1 MINYAFIALLMG
13 ACAPVALGAVMAFD
27 ESIQGDLSDDYL
39 IPNVFQPDAGTFS
52 LKGSVVNGD
61 RDLFTMNLTIGLSI
75 NSIKLISYS
84 TDSDNPDNV
93 SYFLSQP
100 GSTLSAPP
108 TSDFAQPIG
117 YVGFGKWAENREVL
131 RIMTA
136 GPPYDYANSLGTG
149 SYAFWINETGPLS
162 SYEFRFTIVPEP
174 SISILLLTASA
185 LLLRRKRNLASI

>member
-1 MINYAFIALLMG
+1 MITHAFIALLMG

-75 NSIKLISYS
+75 ISIKLISYS
-84 TDSDNPDNV
+84 TDSENPDNV

-100 GSTLSAPP
+100 GSTLSASP

-136 GPPYDYANSLGTG
+136 GPPYNYANSLGTG
-149 SYAFWINETGPLS
+149 SYAFWINETGPMS
-162 SYEFRFTIVPEP
+162 GYEFRFTIVPEP
-174 SISILLLTASA
+174 STAA
-185 LLLRRKRNLASI
+185 LLAASFILFRRKRHVG